1 MTGSMYAAI
10 SGLKSHMNALS
21 VIGNNISNVNTL
33 GYKTTR
39 YTFNE
44 ALYTT
49 QRTGSDGT
57 ASLGGVN
64 PAQIGFGASLGTI
77 DLDMSTKNYTLTG
90 RNLDT
95 MIDGDGFFL
104 VGDKIVGDLIN
115 GKSGV
120 DFDGAPGEIELL
132 KTLKLTRLGN
142 FNIDANGYL
151 VDGNGSVVWG
161 FLETKV
167 NSGYTE
173 DGNYLDAYDTVET
186 RNSIAWVNKILYD
199 PATNRLTPPAEET
212 TEAKEAR
219 EKEIEEARAYEKK
232 WHNVIQNPDG
242 MITSATTTDGET
254 LTSMRLPMVGE
265 WTATIERTDY
275 VLDSNNEPV
284 PSGKTTTTEKGSSIV
299 WPEEEETAHAVK
311 DRDKSGALLF
321 DGTTLISSGSP
332 DSATKSTDTVYYD
345 TTGKALVDNNGKPL
359 SFDQITDKTTIKYSI
374 ATTYDYPE
382 VYSRLQPDSVSIND
396 KTGALTVLTSDQHLI
411 TIGYLAIGKV
421 TNPNGVTHVDGRYYQ
436 AQDGAGELRVTTIGG
451 AVDGVESAGDT
462 ALITGGLES
471 SGTDLAT
478 EITNMITVQRGYQAN
493 TRIVTV
499 TDSMLEE
506 LVNMKR

>member
-49 QRTGSDGT
+49 QRSGSDGT

-104 VGDKIVGDLIN
+104 VGDKVVGDIIN
-115 GKSGV
+115 DKTGI
-120 DFDGAPGEIELL
+120 DFDGDPGEIAYL
-132 KTLKLTRLGN
+132 KTLNLTRLGN

-151 VDGNGSVVWG
+151 VDGNGNVAWG
-161 FLETKV
+161 FLETTANNTKAK
-167 NSGYTE
+167 
-173 DGNYLDAYDTVET
+173 DANGDEIDTTILEQ
-186 RNSIAWVNKILYD
+186 IEIVNKGTFAQAKKDDKTTYNTLTDQQKKDLDDLIKAAEEINTSSWHNVSKRPDGIITSVTSTNSETLTAIRLPTLLTLTDAKGNSSTALSWPSDGTARVDDADDNKKNNALVYYGETVIDLSRADDNGIVYSAYNAGGTAATGATAYVLQNGALYYGTANTD
-199 PATNRLTPPAEET
+199 TSEGAPAYVADTNRL
-212 TEAKEAR
+212 
-219 EKEIEEARAYEKK
+219 IY
-232 WHNVIQNPDG
+232 N
-242 MITSATTTDGET
+242 
-254 LTSMRLPMVGE
+254 
-265 WTATIERTDY
+265 
-275 VLDSNNEPV
+275 
-284 PSGKTTTTEKGSSIV
+284 
-299 WPEEEETAHAVK
+299 
-311 DRDKSGALLF
+311 
-321 DGTTLISSGSP
+321 ISY
-332 DSATKSTDTVYYD
+332 T
-345 TTGKALVDNNGKPL
+345 
-359 SFDQITDKTTIKYSI
+359 
-374 ATTYDYPE
+374 
-382 VYSRLQPDSVSIND
+382 RLQPDSVSIND
-396 KTGALTVLTSDQHLI
+396 KTGALTVLTSDQQLL
-411 TIGYLAIGKV
+411 TIGYLAIAKV

-436 AQDGAGELRVTTIGG
+436 AKDGAGELRVTTIGG
-451 AVDGVESAGDT
+451 AVEGVESAGDT